1 MESAEPG
8 RLVGDYGGT
17 PQVTTYYQIKCSSAD
32 SATSTLQHFNTST
45 HYRRSPDGDRIFH
58 RRVAEIR
65 RFFFGGPSRWML
77 VYETPKNLTE
87 TLKDRR
93 AGSPG
98 RRLSMHSKKL
108 RLTWSANHLVRSGT
122 THLPSTTLFRSNFNT
137 STLQHLNTLS
147 EVA

>member
-1 MESAEPG
+1 MVIDNW
-8 RLVGDYGGT
+8 L
-17 PQVTTYYQIKCSSAD
+17 
-32 SATSTLQHFNTST
+32 
-45 HYRRSPDGDRIFH
+45 SPDGDRIFH

-77 VYETPKNLTE
+77 VYETPKNVPE

-108 RLTWSANHLVRSGT
+108 RLTWSANHLVRGGASDHFPWVLGV
-122 THLPSTTLFRSNFNT
+122 LNFNT
-137 STLQHLNTLS
+137 STLQHFNTSTLQHFNTS
-147 EVA
+147 TPQHIDTALR